1 MHVEE
6 AAKRLQYAVNAE
18 LKEGTVF
25 AKSKYVNY
33 VKGDV

>member
-6 AAKRLQYAVNAE
+6 ASKRLQYAVIAE
-18 LKEGTVF
+18 LKKGTVF
-25 AKSKYVNY
+25 VKPKHVNY